1 MRKKKQMVMVMG
13 GGERVNIQVEAG
25 PFVLAFLTFLRM
37 YLFVNNVL
45 LVEYILSIATS

>member
-25 PFVLAFLTFLRM
+25 PFVLAFLTLLRM

-45 LVEYILSIATS
+45 AYYYDTSYE